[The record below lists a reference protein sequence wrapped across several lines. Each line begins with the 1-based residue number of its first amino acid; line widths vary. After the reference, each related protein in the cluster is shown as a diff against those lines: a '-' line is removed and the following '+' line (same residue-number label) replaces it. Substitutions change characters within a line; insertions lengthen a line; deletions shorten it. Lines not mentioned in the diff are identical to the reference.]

1 MKYQELMDT
10 LYTIALAGEQLSEQ
24 IDDLANGE
32 KFQRVGLLRRVE
44 ATLVSIKCM
53 INMVEGNLEES
64 RNSVV

>member
-10 LYTIALAGEQLSEQ
+10 LYTISIAGEQLAEQ
-24 IDDLANGE
+24 IDDVANGE

-44 ATLVSIKCM
+44 ATLASIKGL
-53 INMVEGNLEES
+53 ISMVEGNLEES